1 MSGVAHMLSVI
12 EQNGTELWLRTG
24 QHIMLTGV
32 STLIAIAIGI
42 PLGVFAAKRGWAE
55 RPLLAGVG
63 ILQTVPSLAMLALL
77 LAVLQQIGA
86 LPAIIALTL
95 YALLPIVRNTVT
107 GLRGI
112 APEIM
117 EAARGVG
124 MTGAQ
129 QLRLVELPLAL
140 PVLVAGVRT
149 AAVVGVGI
157 ATLAAFIGAGG
168 LGQFINRGLALS
180 NTDLIL
186 LGAIPAALLALA
198 VDQSIGAFQWGME
211 AQRRTR
217 EPGKA
222 WAARIAIAL
231 PAVILIFGGVAYW
244 SATSSGSAGQ
254 TPLQAGQGEE
264 GTLRIG
270 AKNFTEN
277 LLLAEMIAQ
286 LLEAR
291 TELKIQRHYGL
302 GGTMIAHNAL
312 REGALDLYVEYTGTA
327 LTTILRAPTMSDPE
341 AVFDVVSKAYAKQF
355 DLIWLKP
362 FRINDAYALAVR
374 RSVAQTRG
382 WATISDLA
390 SDASNLRAGFT
401 PEFSQRPD
409 GYPGLK
415 KAYGLK
421 FRRVYDIE
429 AALMYRAVAEDEV
442 DVISAYSTDG
452 RIDALQLILLDDDRH
467 LFPPYFAAPVV
478 RKEVLD
484 THPQVRDVIAPLADV
499 LDNATMR
506 ALNWSVD
513 GEKKNP
519 RAVATQFLQAKGLL
533 PAEAERVQ
541 QAVP

>member
-1 MSGVAHMLSVI
+1 MSALNHVLSVL
-12 EQNGTELWLRTG
+12 EQNGAELWLRTG
-24 QHIMLTGV
+24 QHIMLTGI

-42 PLGVFAAKRGWAE
+42 PLGIFATKRAWAE

-77 LAVLQQIGA
+77 LTLLQQIGA
-86 LPAIIALTL
+86 VPAIIALTL

-107 GLRGI
+107 GLQGI
-112 APEIM
+112 APEII

-124 MTGAQ
+124 MTESQ
-129 QLRLVELPLAL
+129 RLRLVELPLAL

-157 ATLAAFIGAGG
+157 ATLSAFIGAGG

-186 LGAIPAALLALA
+186 LGAIPSALLALA
-198 VDQSIGAFQWGME
+198 VDGSIGAFQWGIE
-211 AQRRTR
+211 TRRHARTPMRIWATR
-217 EPGKA
+217 L
-222 WAARIAIAL
+222 AASL
-231 PAVILIFGGVAYW
+231 PAAILIVGAIAYW
-244 SATSSGSAGQ
+244 SSMGGGAARLVAPQSGESQ
-254 TPLQAGQGEE
+254 R

-286 LLEAR
+286 LLETHTKLR
-291 TELKIQRHYGL
+291 IERRFGL

-312 REGALDLYVEYTGTA
+312 NEGAIDLYVEYTGTA
-327 LTTILRAPTMSDPE
+327 LTTILNAPTMQDPE
-341 AVFDVVSKAYAKQF
+341 AVFDTVRDAYASRF
-355 DLIWLKP
+355 NLVWLKP
-362 FRINDAYALAVR
+362 FRINNSYALAVR
-374 RSVAQTRG
+374 RAEALKRG

-390 SDASNLRAGFT
+390 AAADGLRAGFT

-415 KAYGLK
+415 RAYGLR

-442 DVISAYSTDG
+442 DVISAYATDG
-452 RIDALQLILLDDDRH
+452 RIDALSLTLLEDDRH
-467 LFPPYFAAPVV
+467 FFPPYFAAPVV
-478 RKEVLD
+478 RKSVLVRHPEVR
-484 THPQVRDVIAPLADV
+484 TVIAPLSEV
-499 LDNATMR
+499 LDDAVIR
-506 ALNWSVD
+506 ALNWAVD

-519 RAVATQFLQAKGLL
+519 RQVATEFLHAKGLL
-533 PAEAERVQ
+533 PETAEKTTGPR
-541 QAVP
+541 